1 MTQLSIQISSNGKYF
16 EFEQQLNA
24 DLSCP
29 PLAARQKLDALGVK
43 ISRNQWLALE
53 MSERRQF
60 RDMPAPQQCG
70 ETSIRRIRNRII
82 KERSGKSPTRLSMEQ
97 QAAAVPTDAL
107 PATVAERAREL
118 GYELDAIS
126 WRLLDYD
133 QRYALLKFGS
143 DPRRRRKFAAAL
155 KEFLANP

>member
-1 MTQLSIQISSNGKYF
+1 MEKHF

-29 PLAARQKLDALGVK
+29 PLAARQKLDALGIK

-53 MSERRQF
+53 MNERCQV
-60 RDMPAPQQCG
+60 RDMPAQSNAEKRQFA
-70 ETSIRRIRNRII
+70 EFVNRII
-82 KERSGKSPTRLSMEQ
+82 GERSGESPTRLTTEQ
-97 QAAAVPTDAL
+97 QTAAVPTDAL
-107 PATVAERAREL
+107 PAAIAEKAHEL
-118 GYELDAIS
+118 GYELNASS
-126 WRLLDYD
+126 WRRLDYD

-143 DPRRRRKFAAAL
+143 DQRRRRKFAAAL

>member
-29 PLAARQKLDALGVK
+29 PLAARQKLDALGIK

-53 MSERRQF
+53 MNERCQV
-60 RDMPAPQQCG
+60 RDMPAASNA
-70 ETSIRRIRNRII
+70 EKREFAEFVNRII
-82 KERSGKSPTRLSMEQ
+82 KERSGESPTRLSTEQ
-97 QAAAVPTDAL
+97 QAAAVPTDEL
-107 PATVAERAREL
+107 PATIAEEAREL
-118 GYELDAIS
+118 GYELDAMS

>member
-1 MTQLSIQISSNGKYF
+1 MEKYF

-29 PLAARQKLDALGVK
+29 PLAARQKLDALGMK

-53 MSERRQF
+53 MNERRQL
-60 RDMPAPQQCG
+60 RDMPVRNNA
-70 ETSIRRIRNRII
+70 EKHEFAKFVDRIV
-82 KERSGKSPTRLSMEQ
+82 KERSGESPTQLSPEKRI
-97 QAAAVPTDAL
+97 AAVPTDAL
-107 PATVAERAREL
+107 PAAIAEKAREL
-118 GYELDAIS
+118 GYELEATS
-126 WRLLDYD
+126 WHRLDYD

>member
-1 MTQLSIQISSNGKYF
+1 MIQLSIQISSNGKYF

-29 PLAARQKLDALGVK
+29 PLAARQKLDALGIK

-53 MSERRQF
+53 MNERRQF
-60 RDMPAPQQCG
+60 RDMPARSNAEKRQFA
-70 ETSIRRIRNRII
+70 EFVNRII
-82 KERSGKSPTRLSMEQ
+82 KERSGESPTRLTTDQ
-97 QAAAVPTDAL
+97 QTAAVPTDAL
-107 PATVAERAREL
+107 PAAIAEKAHEL
-118 GYELDAIS
+118 GYELNARS
-126 WRLLDYD
+126 WRRLDYD

-143 DPRRRRKFAAAL
+143 DQRRRRKFAAAL

>member
-1 MTQLSIQISSNGKYF
+1 MN
-16 EFEQQLNA
+16 
-24 DLSCP
+24 
-29 PLAARQKLDALGVK
+29 
-43 ISRNQWLALE
+43 
-53 MSERRQF
+53 ERRQF
-60 RDMPAPQQCG
+60 RDMPARSNAEKRQFA
-70 ETSIRRIRNRII
+70 EFVNRI
-82 KERSGKSPTRLSMEQ
+82 KERSGESPTRLSMEQ

-118 GYELDAIS
+118 GHELDAIS